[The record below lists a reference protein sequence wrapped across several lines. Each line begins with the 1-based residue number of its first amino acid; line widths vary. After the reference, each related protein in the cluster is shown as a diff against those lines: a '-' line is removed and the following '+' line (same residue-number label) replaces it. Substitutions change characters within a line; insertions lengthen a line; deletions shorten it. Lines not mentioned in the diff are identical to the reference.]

1 MCCGNEMPSAAEQHL
16 VLCIRRALALQAA
29 VSGARLSVVP
39 GQVVGPTIVGRSV
52 AILGEA
58 RSGATKQWAAGCDLL
73 IHPAISQV

>member
-1 MCCGNEMPSAAEQHL
+1 MRSAAKQSL
-16 VLCIRRALALQAA
+16 VLSNNEELALQAA

-58 RSGATKQWAAGCDLL
+58 GSSATKQWAAGCDLL
-73 IHPAISQV
+73 LHPATSQV